1 MAAPITVASGTS
13 PNSAPAEVATPFPPR
28 NFNQIGKECP
38 ITADTAARIPTTSG
52 DVDSGRTAI
61 AIVIAILTAPKPF
74 KKSKTKTG

>member
-1 MAAPITVASGTS
+1 MAAPITVASGIR

-38 ITADTAARIPTTSG
+38 ITADIAARTPTSSG
-52 DVDSGRTAI
+52 EVDSGRTAI
-61 AIVIAILTAPKPF
+61 AILTAPNPF